1 MQEINHRAA
10 QSPAVE
16 PCSRPESYSRAMLV
30 VSILRLLPEAVLQM
44 DFDISLFMKNNVLGF
59 LFDLVRLLIE
69 DSNTS
74 VGPAEV

>member
-1 MQEINHRAA
+1 
-10 QSPAVE
+10 
-16 PCSRPESYSRAMLV
+16 MLV